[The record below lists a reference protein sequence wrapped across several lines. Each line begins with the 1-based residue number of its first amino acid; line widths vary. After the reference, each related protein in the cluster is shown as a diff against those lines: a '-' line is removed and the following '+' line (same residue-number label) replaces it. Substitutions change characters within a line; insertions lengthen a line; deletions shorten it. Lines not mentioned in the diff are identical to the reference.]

1 MKTFELS
8 KEIIQEISNLISNK
22 KNKEIKKLVDGI
34 HYADLAEIINELES
48 IERIYLIKIIDSD
61 KTSDVL
67 TEVDEDVR
75 EEILKTL
82 SEKEIAGEIKELDSD
97 DAVDILSE
105 LSDEKQ
111 EKVISLIKDESIT
124 ENIRELLNYDE
135 DSAGGLMAKELI
147 SVNENWSV
155 LKCLREIRKQAK
167 DIKRVHSIYVL
178 NKKKILIGRLSLKDL
193 ITSPSKSKIQEIYIP
208 KVDYVHVNDSAD
220 EVAKLMSKYDLE
232 AIPVVGDNNELLG
245 RITIDDIVDFIKDE
259 AEEDYLLA
267 AGISNDVEADDSIFE
282 LTKAR
287 LPWLILGLFG
297 GLGSVFILESFEN
310 IMASKE
316 LRALFFY
323 TPLIAAMAGNV
334 GVQSSA
340 IVVQGLA
347 NDVIKG
353 SLISRL
359 IKEVSLTILN
369 GLILSI
375 IIILFGLII
384 NQSLEMSITIS
395 VSMIFVIIVAALI
408 GTSVPIIL
416 DKFGIDPAIATGPFI
431 TTGNDV
437 IGILLFFYIAKL
449 ILCLLYTSD
458 AADE

>member
-8 KEIIQEISNLISNK
+8 KEIIQEISQLISNK
-22 KNKEIKKLVDGI
+22 KNKEIKKKVKEI
-34 HYADLAEIINELES
+34 HYADLAEIINELNFQES
-48 IERIYLIKIIDSD
+48 IYLIKLIDSD

-67 TEVDEDVR
+67 TELDEDVR
-75 EEILKTL
+75 EKILERL

-97 DAVDILSE
+97 DAADILSE

-111 EKVISLIKDESIT
+111 EKVISLIKDENIT
-124 ENIRELLNYDE
+124 DNIRELLNYEE

-155 LKCLREIRKQAK
+155 LTCLREIRKQAK
-167 DIKRVHSIYVL
+167 DITRVHSIYVL
-178 NKKKILIGRLSLKDL
+178 NKEKVLIGRLSLKDL
-193 ITSPSKSKIQEIYIP
+193 ITSPSKSKIKEIYIP
-208 KVDYVHVNDSAD
+208 KVDFVNVNDSAD

-232 AIPVVGDNNELLG
+232 AIPVVNDKTELLG
-245 RITIDDIVDFIKDE
+245 RITIDDIVDYIKDE

-267 AGISNDVEADDSIFE
+267 AGISNDVEADDSILE

-310 IMASKE
+310 IMATKE

-347 NDVIKG
+347 NDQIKG

-359 IKEVSLTILN
+359 IKEISLTLLN
-369 GLILSI
+369 GIILSLI
-375 IIILFGLII
+375 IIVFGLLI
-384 NQSLEMSITIS
+384 NQSLDMSITIS
-395 VSMIFVIIVAALI
+395 VSMILVIIVAALI

-416 DKFGIDPAIATGPFI
+416 EKFGIDPAIATGPFI

-437 IGILLFFYIAKL
+437 VGILLFFYIAKI
-449 ILCLLYTSD
+449 ILGF
-458 AADE
+458 

>member
-8 KEIIQEISNLISNK
+8 KEIIQKISNLISIK

-48 IERIYLIKIIDSD
+48 IERIYFIKIIDSD
-61 KTSDVL
+61 ITSDVL
-67 TEVDEDVR
+67 TELDEDVR
-75 EEILKTL
+75 GERGKSL
-82 SEKEIAGEIKELDSD
+82 SEKAIAGEIKELDSD

-449 ILCLLYTSD
+449 ILVF
-458 AADE
+458 

>member
-1 MKTFELS
+1 L
-8 KEIIQEISNLISNK
+8 L
-22 KNKEIKKLVDGI
+22 KL
-34 HYADLAEIINELES
+34 
-48 IERIYLIKIIDSD
+48 IDSD

-67 TEVDEDVR
+67 TELDDDLR
-75 EEILKTL
+75 ERVLKEF

-105 LSDEKQ
+105 LSEEKK

-135 DSAGGLMAKELI
+135 DTAGGLMAKELI

-167 DIKRVHSIYVL
+167 DITRVHSIYVL
-178 NKKKILIGRLSLKDL
+178 NKKEELIGRLSLKDL
-193 ITSPSKSKIQEIYIP
+193 IMSPSKKKIKQIYIP
-208 KVDYVHVNDSAD
+208 KVDYVNVNDSAED
-220 EVAKLMSKYDLE
+220 VAKLMRKYDLE
-232 AIPVVGDNNELLG
+232 AIPVINDDRQLLG

-267 AGISNDVEADDSIFE
+267 AGVSNDVEADDSILE
-282 LTKAR
+282 LSKAR

-297 GLGSVFILESFEN
+297 GLGSVFILESFEE
-310 IMASKE
+310 IMASE
-316 LRALFFY
+316 SLRALFFY

-347 NDVIKG
+347 NDLIKG
-353 SLISRL
+353 SVLKRL
-359 IKEVSLTILN
+359 VKEVSLTVLN
-369 GLILSI
+369 GIILS
-375 IIILFGLII
+375 LLII
-384 NQSLEMSITIS
+384 GFGQIVNQPIEMSLTIS

-408 GTSVPIIL
+408 GTAVPIVL
-416 DKFGIDPAIATGPFI
+416 DKLDIDPAIATGPFI

-437 IGILLFFYIAKL
+437 IGILLFFYTAK
-449 ILCLLYTSD
+449 IIIVF
-458 AADE
+458 

>member
-48 IERIYLIKIIDSD
+48 IQRIYLIKIIDSD

-408 GTSVPIIL
+408 GTSVPILL

-449 ILCLLYTSD
+449 ILVF
-458 AADE
+458 

>member
-8 KEIIQEISNLISNK
+8 KEIIQEISQLISSK
-22 KNKEIKKLVDGI
+22 KNKEIKKIVAEI
-34 HYADLAEIINELES
+34 HYADLAEIINELEFDQ
-48 IERIYLIKIIDSD
+48 RIYLIKLIDSD

-75 EEILKTL
+75 EKILQTL
-82 SEKEIAGEIKELDSD
+82 SVKEIAGEIRELDSD
-97 DAVDILSE
+97 DAVDILSD
-105 LSDEKQ
+105 LSNEKQ
-111 EKVISLIKDESIT
+111 EKVISFIKDENIT
-124 ENIRELLNYDE
+124 ENIRELLNYEE
-135 DSAGGLMAKELI
+135 DTAGGLMAKELI
-147 SVNENWSV
+147 SVSENWSV
-155 LKCLREIRKQAK
+155 LKCLREIRRQAK
-167 DIKRVHSIYVL
+167 DITRVHSIYVL
-178 NKKKILIGRLSLKDL
+178 NRKKVLIGRLSLKDL

-232 AIPVVGDNNELLG
+232 AIPVVNDNIELLG
-245 RITIDDIVDFIKDE
+245 RITIDDIVDYIKDE
-259 AEEDYLLA
+259 AEEDYRLA
-267 AGISNDVEADDSIFE
+267 AGISNDVEADDSILD

-297 GLGSVFILESFEN
+297 GLGSVFILESFES
-310 IMASKE
+310 IMNTKE

-359 IKEVSLTILN
+359 IKEIGLTIIN
-369 GLILSI
+369 GVILSLILI
-375 IIILFGLII
+375 IFGMAI
-384 NQSLEMSITIS
+384 NQSIDMSIAIS
-395 VSMIFVIIVAALI
+395 SSMILVIIVAALI

-437 IGILLFFYIAKL
+437 VGILLFFYIAKI
-449 ILCLLYTSD
+449 ILGF
-458 AADE
+458 

>member
-8 KEIIQEISNLISNK
+8 KELINNISDLILNK
-22 KNKEIKKLVDGI
+22 NNKEIKKIVKTL
-34 HYADLAEIINELES
+34 HYADLAELINELKFDES
-48 IERIYLIKIIDSD
+48 LYLLKLIDSD

-67 TEVDEDVR
+67 TELDEDLR
-75 EEILKTL
+75 ERVLKEF

-105 LSDEKQ
+105 LSEEKK
-111 EKVISLIKDESIT
+111 EKVISLIKDENIT

-135 DSAGGLMAKELI
+135 DTAGGLMAKELI

-167 DIKRVHSIYVL
+167 DITRVHSIYVL
-178 NKKKILIGRLSLKDL
+178 NKKDELIGRLSLKDL
-193 ITSPSKSKIQEIYIP
+193 IMSPSKKKIKQIYIP
-208 KVDYVHVNDSAD
+208 KVDYVNVNDSAED
-220 EVAKLMSKYDLE
+220 VAKLMRKYDLE
-232 AIPVVGDNNELLG
+232 AIPVINDDRELLG

-267 AGISNDVEADDSIFE
+267 AGVSNDVEADDSIFE
-282 LTKAR
+282 LSKAR

-297 GLGSVFILESFEN
+297 GLGSVFILESFEE
-310 IMASKE
+310 IMASE
-316 LRALFFY
+316 SLRALFFY

-347 NDVIKG
+347 NDLIKG
-353 SLISRL
+353 SVLKRL
-359 IKEVSLTILN
+359 VKEVSLTVLN
-369 GLILSI
+369 GIILS
-375 IIILFGLII
+375 LLII
-384 NQSLEMSITIS
+384 GFGQIVNQPIEMSLTIS

-408 GTSVPIIL
+408 GTAVPIIL
-416 DKFGIDPAIATGPFI
+416 DKLDIDPAIATGPFI

-437 IGILLFFYIAKL
+437 IGILLFFYTAKI
-449 ILCLLYTSD
+449 ILGF
-458 AADE
+458 

>member
-8 KEIIQEISNLISNK
+8 KEIIQEISQLISSQ
-22 KNKEIKKLVDGI
+22 KNKEIKKIVDAI
-34 HYADLAEIINELES
+34 HYADLAEIINELDFDQ
-48 IERIYLIKIIDSD
+48 RVYLIKLIDSD

-75 EEILKTL
+75 EKILEAL
-82 SEKEIAGEIKELDSD
+82 SVKEIAGEIKELDSD
-97 DAVDILSE
+97 DAVDILSD
-105 LSDEKQ
+105 LPDEKQ
-111 EKVISLIKDESIT
+111 EKVISFIKDESKT
-124 ENIRELLNYDE
+124 ENIRELLNYEE
-135 DSAGGLMAKELI
+135 DTAGGLMAKELI

-155 LKCLREIRKQAK
+155 LKCLREIRRQAK
-167 DIKRVHSIYVL
+167 DITRVHSIYVL
-178 NKKKILIGRLSLKDL
+178 NRKKVLIGRLSLKDL

-232 AIPVVGDNNELLG
+232 AIPVVNNDIELLG
-245 RITIDDIVDFIKDE
+245 RITIDDIVDYMKDE
-259 AEEDYLLA
+259 AEEDYRLA
-267 AGISNDVEADDSIFE
+267 AGIFEDVEADDSIFD

-297 GLGSVFILESFEN
+297 GLGSVFILESFES
-310 IMASKE
+310 IMGSKE
-316 LRALFFY
+316 LRSLFFY

-359 IKEVSLTILN
+359 LKEIGLTIIN
-369 GLILSI
+369 GLILSLI
-375 IIILFGLII
+375 LILFGMII
-384 NQSLEMSITIS
+384 KQSLEMSIAIS
-395 VSMIFVIIVAALI
+395 SSMVLVIIVAALI

-437 IGILLFFYIAKL
+437 VGILLFFYVAKI
-449 ILCLLYTSD
+449 ILGF
-458 AADE
+458 

>member
-8 KEIIQEISNLISNK
+8 KEIIQEISQLISNK
-22 KNKEIKKLVDGI
+22 KNKEIKKKVKEI
-34 HYADLAEIINELES
+34 HYADLAEIINELNFQES
-48 IERIYLIKIIDSD
+48 IYLIKLIDSD

-67 TEVDEDVR
+67 TELDEDVR
-75 EEILKTL
+75 EKILERL
-82 SEKEIAGEIKELDSD
+82 SVKEIAGEIKELDSD
-97 DAVDILSE
+97 DAADILSE

-111 EKVISLIKDESIT
+111 EKVISLIKDENIT
-124 ENIRELLNYDE
+124 DNIRELLNYEE

-155 LKCLREIRKQAK
+155 LTCLREIRKQAK
-167 DIKRVHSIYVL
+167 DITRVHSIYVL
-178 NKKKILIGRLSLKDL
+178 NKKKVLIGRLSLKDL
-193 ITSPSKSKIQEIYIP
+193 ITSPSKSKIKEIYIP
-208 KVDYVHVNDSAD
+208 KVDYVNVNDSAD

-232 AIPVVGDNNELLG
+232 AIPVVNNKTELLG
-245 RITIDDIVDFIKDE
+245 RITIDDIVDYIKDE
-259 AEEDYLLA
+259 AEEDYFLA
-267 AGISNDVEADDSIFE
+267 AGISNDVEADDSILE

-297 GLGSVFILESFEN
+297 GLGSVFILESFES
-310 IMASKE
+310 IMATKE

-347 NDVIKG
+347 NDQIKG
-353 SLISRL
+353 SLVSRL
-359 IKEVSLTILN
+359 IKEISLTLLN
-369 GLILSI
+369 GIILSLI
-375 IIILFGLII
+375 IIIFGLLI

-395 VSMIFVIIVAALI
+395 VSMILVIIVAALI

-416 DKFGIDPAIATGPFI
+416 EKFGIDPAIATGPFI

-437 IGILLFFYIAKL
+437 IGILLFFYIAKI
-449 ILCLLYTSD
+449 ILGF
-458 AADE
+458 

>member
-8 KEIIQEISNLISNK
+8 KEIIQEISQLISNK
-22 KNKEIKKLVDGI
+22 KNKEIKKKVKEI
-34 HYADLAEIINELES
+34 HYADLAEIINELNFQES
-48 IERIYLIKIIDSD
+48 IYLIKLIDSD

-67 TEVDEDVR
+67 TELDEDVR
-75 EEILKTL
+75 EKILERL
-82 SEKEIAGEIKELDSD
+82 SEKEIAGDIKELDSD
-97 DAVDILSE
+97 DAADILSE

-111 EKVISLIKDESIT
+111 EKVISLIKDENIT
-124 ENIRELLNYDE
+124 DNIRELLNYEE

-155 LKCLREIRKQAK
+155 LTCLREIRKQAK
-167 DIKRVHSIYVL
+167 DITRVHSIYVL
-178 NKKKILIGRLSLKDL
+178 NKKKVLIGRLSLKDL
-193 ITSPSKSKIQEIYIP
+193 ITSPSKSKIKEIYIP
-208 KVDYVHVNDSAD
+208 KVDFVNVNDSAD

-232 AIPVVGDNNELLG
+232 AIPVVNDKTELLG
-245 RITIDDIVDFIKDE
+245 RITIDDIVDYIKDE

-267 AGISNDVEADDSIFE
+267 AGISNDVEADDSILE

-297 GLGSVFILESFEN
+297 GLGSVFILENFES
-310 IMASKE
+310 IMATKE

-347 NDVIKG
+347 NDQIKG

-359 IKEVSLTILN
+359 IKEISLTLLN
-369 GLILSI
+369 GIILSLI
-375 IIILFGLII
+375 IIVFGLLI
-384 NQSLEMSITIS
+384 NQSLDMSITIS
-395 VSMIFVIIVAALI
+395 VSMILVIIVAALI

-416 DKFGIDPAIATGPFI
+416 EKFGIDPAIATGPFI

-437 IGILLFFYIAKL
+437 VGILLFFYIAKI
-449 ILCLLYTSD
+449 ILGF
-458 AADE
+458 

>member
-8 KEIIQEISNLISNK
+8 KEIIQEISQLISNK
-22 KNKEIKKLVDGI
+22 KNKEIKKKVKEI
-34 HYADLAEIINELES
+34 HYADLAEIINELNFQES
-48 IERIYLIKIIDSD
+48 IYLIKLIDSD

-67 TEVDEDVR
+67 TELDEDVR
-75 EEILKTL
+75 EKILERL
-82 SEKEIAGEIKELDSD
+82 SVKEIAGEIKELDSD
-97 DAVDILSE
+97 DAADILSE

-111 EKVISLIKDESIT
+111 EKVISLIKDENIT
-124 ENIRELLNYDE
+124 DNIRELLNYEE

-155 LKCLREIRKQAK
+155 LTCLREIRKQAK
-167 DIKRVHSIYVL
+167 DITRVHSIYVL
-178 NKKKILIGRLSLKDL
+178 NKKKVLIGRLSLKDL
-193 ITSPSKSKIQEIYIP
+193 ITSPSKSKIKEIYIP
-208 KVDYVHVNDSAD
+208 KVDFVNVNDSAD

-232 AIPVVGDNNELLG
+232 AIPVVNNKTELLG
-245 RITIDDIVDFIKDE
+245 RITIDDIVDYIKDE

-267 AGISNDVEADDSIFE
+267 AGISNDVEADDSILE

-297 GLGSVFILESFEN
+297 GLGSVFILESFES
-310 IMASKE
+310 IMATKE

-347 NDVIKG
+347 NDQIKG

-359 IKEVSLTILN
+359 IKEISLTLLN
-369 GLILSI
+369 GIILSLI
-375 IIILFGLII
+375 IIIFGLLI

-395 VSMIFVIIVAALI
+395 VSMILVIIVAALI

-416 DKFGIDPAIATGPFI
+416 EKFGIDPAIATGPFI

-437 IGILLFFYIAKL
+437 IGILLFFYIAKI
-449 ILCLLYTSD
+449 ILGF
-458 AADE
+458 

>member
-8 KEIIQEISNLISNK
+8 EELLDNISDLILNK
-22 KNKEIKKLVDGI
+22 NNKEIKKIVKTL
-34 HYADLAEIINELES
+34 HYADLAELINELKFDES
-48 IERIYLIKIIDSD
+48 LYLLKLIDSD

-67 TEVDEDVR
+67 TELDDDLR
-75 EEILKTL
+75 ERVLKEF

-105 LSDEKQ
+105 LSEEKK
-111 EKVISLIKDESIT
+111 EKVISLIKDENIT

-135 DSAGGLMAKELI
+135 DTAGGLMAKELI

-167 DIKRVHSIYVL
+167 DITRVHSIYVL
-178 NKKKILIGRLSLKDL
+178 NKKEELIGRLSLKDL
-193 ITSPSKSKIQEIYIP
+193 IMSPSKKKIKQIYIP
-208 KVDYVHVNDSAD
+208 KVDYVNVNDSAED
-220 EVAKLMSKYDLE
+220 VAKLMRKYDLE
-232 AIPVVGDNNELLG
+232 AIPVINDDRQLLG

-267 AGISNDVEADDSIFE
+267 AGVSNDVEADDSIFE
-282 LTKAR
+282 LSKAR
-287 LPWLILGLFG
+287 LPWLVLGLFG
-297 GLGSVFILESFEN
+297 GLGSVFILESFEE
-310 IMASKE
+310 IMASE
-316 LRALFFY
+316 SLRALFFY

-347 NDVIKG
+347 NDLIKG
-353 SLISRL
+353 SVLKRL
-359 IKEVSLTILN
+359 VKEVSLTVLN
-369 GLILSI
+369 GIILS
-375 IIILFGLII
+375 LLII
-384 NQSLEMSITIS
+384 GFGQIVNQPIEMSLTIS

-408 GTSVPIIL
+408 GTAVPIIL
-416 DKFGIDPAIATGPFI
+416 DKLDIDPAIATGPFI

-437 IGILLFFYIAKL
+437 IGILLFFYTAKI
-449 ILCLLYTSD
+449 ILGF
-458 AADE
+458 

>member
-8 KEIIQEISNLISNK
+8 KEIIQEISQLISSQ
-22 KNKEIKKLVDGI
+22 KNKEIKKIVDVI
-34 HYADLAEIINELES
+34 HYADLAEIINELDFDQ
-48 IERIYLIKIIDSD
+48 RVYLIKLIDSD

-75 EEILKTL
+75 EKILEAL
-82 SEKEIAGEIKELDSD
+82 SVKEIAGEIKELDSD
-97 DAVDILSE
+97 DAVDILSD
-105 LSDEKQ
+105 LPDEKQ
-111 EKVISLIKDESIT
+111 EKVISFIKDESKT
-124 ENIRELLNYDE
+124 ENIRELLNYEE
-135 DSAGGLMAKELI
+135 DTAGGLMAKELI

-155 LKCLREIRKQAK
+155 LKCLREIRRQAK
-167 DIKRVHSIYVL
+167 EITRVHSIYVL
-178 NKKKILIGRLSLKDL
+178 NRKKVLIGRLSLKDL

-232 AIPVVGDNNELLG
+232 AIPVVNNDIELLG
-245 RITIDDIVDFIKDE
+245 RITIDDIVDYMKDE
-259 AEEDYLLA
+259 AEEDYRLA
-267 AGISNDVEADDSIFE
+267 AGIFEDVEADDSIFD

-297 GLGSVFILESFEN
+297 GLGSVFILESFES
-310 IMASKE
+310 IMGSKE
-316 LRALFFY
+316 LRSLFFY

-359 IKEVSLTILN
+359 LKEIGLTIIN
-369 GLILSI
+369 GLILSLI
-375 IIILFGLII
+375 LILFGMII
-384 NQSLEMSITIS
+384 KQSLEMSIAIS
-395 VSMIFVIIVAALI
+395 SSMVLVIIVAALI

-437 IGILLFFYIAKL
+437 VGILLFFYVAKI
-449 ILCLLYTSD
+449 ILGF
-458 AADE
+458 

>member
-8 KEIIQEISNLISNK
+8 KEIIQEISQLISNK
-22 KNKEIKKLVDGI
+22 KNKEIKKKVNEI
-34 HYADLAEIINELES
+34 HYADLAEIINELNFQES
-48 IERIYLIKIIDSD
+48 IYLIKLIDSD

-67 TEVDEDVR
+67 TELDEDVR
-75 EEILKTL
+75 EKILERL

-97 DAVDILSE
+97 DAADILSE

-111 EKVISLIKDESIT
+111 EKVISLIKDENIT
-124 ENIRELLNYDE
+124 ENIRELLNYEE

-155 LKCLREIRKQAK
+155 LTCLREIRKQAK
-167 DIKRVHSIYVL
+167 DITRVHSIYVL
-178 NKKKILIGRLSLKDL
+178 NKKKVLIGRLSLKDL
-193 ITSPSKSKIQEIYIP
+193 ITSPSKSKIKEIYIP
-208 KVDYVHVNDSAD
+208 KVDFVNVNDSAD

-232 AIPVVGDNNELLG
+232 AIPVVNDKTELLG
-245 RITIDDIVDFIKDE
+245 RITIDDIVDYIKDE

-267 AGISNDVEADDSIFE
+267 AGISNDVEADDSILE

-297 GLGSVFILESFEN
+297 GLGSVFILENFES
-310 IMASKE
+310 IMATKE

-347 NDVIKG
+347 NDQIKG

-359 IKEVSLTILN
+359 IKEISLTLLN
-369 GLILSI
+369 GIILSLI
-375 IIILFGLII
+375 IIVFGLLI
-384 NQSLEMSITIS
+384 NQSLDMSITIS
-395 VSMIFVIIVAALI
+395 VSMILVIIVAALI

-416 DKFGIDPAIATGPFI
+416 EKFGIDPAIATGPFI

-437 IGILLFFYIAKL
+437 VGILLFFYIAKI
-449 ILCLLYTSD
+449 ILGF
-458 AADE
+458 

>member
-8 KEIIQEISNLISNK
+8 KEIIQEISQLISNK
-22 KNKEIKKLVDGI
+22 KNKEIKKKVNEI
-34 HYADLAEIINELES
+34 HYADLAEIINELNFQES
-48 IERIYLIKIIDSD
+48 IYLIKLIDSD

-67 TEVDEDVR
+67 TELDEDVR
-75 EEILKTL
+75 EKILERL

-97 DAVDILSE
+97 DAADILSE

-111 EKVISLIKDESIT
+111 EKVISLIKDENIT
-124 ENIRELLNYDE
+124 DNIRELLNYEE

-155 LKCLREIRKQAK
+155 LTCLREIRKQAK
-167 DIKRVHSIYVL
+167 DITRVHSIYVL
-178 NKKKILIGRLSLKDL
+178 NKKKVLIGRLSLKDL
-193 ITSPSKSKIQEIYIP
+193 ITSPSKSKIKEIYIP
-208 KVDYVHVNDSAD
+208 KVDFVNVNDSAD

-232 AIPVVGDNNELLG
+232 AIPVVNDKTELLG
-245 RITIDDIVDFIKDE
+245 RITIDDIVDYIKDE

-267 AGISNDVEADDSIFE
+267 AGISNDVEADDSILE

-297 GLGSVFILESFEN
+297 GLGSVFILENFEG
-310 IMASKE
+310 IMATKE

-347 NDVIKG
+347 NDQIKG

-359 IKEVSLTILN
+359 IKEISLTLLN
-369 GLILSI
+369 GIILSLI
-375 IIILFGLII
+375 IIVFGLLI
-384 NQSLEMSITIS
+384 NQSLDMSITIS
-395 VSMIFVIIVAALI
+395 VSMILVIIVAALI
-408 GTSVPIIL
+408 GTSVPIVL
-416 DKFGIDPAIATGPFI
+416 EKFGIDPAIATGPFI

-437 IGILLFFYIAKL
+437 IGILLFFYIAKI
-449 ILCLLYTSD
+449 ILGF
-458 AADE
+458 

>member
-8 KEIIQEISNLISNK
+8 KEIIQEIGQLISSK
-22 KNKEIKKLVDGI
+22 KNKDIKKIVDEI
-34 HYADLAEIINELES
+34 HYADLAEIINELEF
-48 IERIYLIKIIDSD
+48 EQRIYLIKLIDSD

-67 TEVDEDVR
+67 TELDEDVR
-75 EEILKTL
+75 DKILETL
-82 SEKEIAGEIKELDSD
+82 SVKEIAGEIKELDSD
-97 DAVDILSE
+97 DAVDILSD
-105 LSDEKQ
+105 LTDEKQ
-111 EKVISLIKDESIT
+111 EKVISFIKDESKT
-124 ENIRELLNYDE
+124 ENIRELLNYEE
-135 DSAGGLMAKELI
+135 DTAGGLMAKELI
-147 SVNENWSV
+147 SVSENWSV

-167 DIKRVHSIYVL
+167 DITRVHSIYVL
-178 NKKKILIGRLSLKDL
+178 NRKKVLIGRLSLKDL

-208 KVDYVHVNDSAD
+208 KVDYVYVNDSAD

-232 AIPVVGDNNELLG
+232 AIPVVNSKIELLG

-259 AEEDYLLA
+259 AEEDYRLA
-267 AGISNDVEADDSIFE
+267 AGIYNEVEADDSIFE

-297 GLGSVFILESFEN
+297 GLGSVFILESFES
-310 IMASKE
+310 IMATKE

-359 IKEVSLTILN
+359 LKEIGLTLIN
-369 GLILSI
+369 GLILSL
-375 IIILFGLII
+375 ILVVFGLII
-384 NQSLEMSITIS
+384 NQPFDMSIAIS
-395 VSMIFVIIVAALI
+395 SSMILVIIVAALI

-437 IGILLFFYIAKL
+437 IGILLFFYIAKI
-449 ILCLLYTSD
+449 ILGF
-458 AADE
+458 

>member
-8 KEIIQEISNLISNK
+8 KELIDNISDLILNK
-22 KNKEIKKLVDGI
+22 NNKEIKKIVKTL
-34 HYADLAEIINELES
+34 HYADLAELINELKFDES
-48 IERIYLIKIIDSD
+48 LYLLKLIDSD

-67 TEVDEDVR
+67 TELDDDLR
-75 EEILKTL
+75 ERVLKEF

-105 LSDEKQ
+105 LSEEKK
-111 EKVISLIKDESIT
+111 EKVISLIKDENIT

-135 DSAGGLMAKELI
+135 DTAGGLMAKELI

-167 DIKRVHSIYVL
+167 DITRVHSIYVL
-178 NKKKILIGRLSLKDL
+178 NKKEELIGRLSLKDL
-193 ITSPSKSKIQEIYIP
+193 IMSPSKKKIKQIYIP
-208 KVDYVHVNDSAD
+208 KVDYVNVNDSAED
-220 EVAKLMSKYDLE
+220 VAKLMRKYDLE
-232 AIPVVGDNNELLG
+232 AIPVINDDRQLLG

-267 AGISNDVEADDSIFE
+267 AGVSNDVEADDSILE
-282 LTKAR
+282 LSRAR

-297 GLGSVFILESFEN
+297 GLGSVFILESFEE
-310 IMASKE
+310 IMASE
-316 LRALFFY
+316 SLRALFFY

-347 NDVIKG
+347 NDLIKG
-353 SLISRL
+353 SVLKRL
-359 IKEVSLTILN
+359 VKEVSLTVLN
-369 GLILSI
+369 GIILS
-375 IIILFGLII
+375 LLII
-384 NQSLEMSITIS
+384 GFGQIVNQPIEMSLTIS

-408 GTSVPIIL
+408 GTAVPIIL
-416 DKFGIDPAIATGPFI
+416 DKLDIDPAIATGPFI

-437 IGILLFFYIAKL
+437 IGILLFFYTAKI
-449 ILCLLYTSD
+449 ILGF
-458 AADE
+458 

>member
-8 KEIIQEISNLISNK
+8 KELVDNISDLILNK
-22 KNKEIKKLVDGI
+22 NNKEIKKIVKTL
-34 HYADLAEIINELES
+34 HYADLAELINELKFDES
-48 IERIYLIKIIDSD
+48 LYLLKLIDSD

-67 TEVDEDVR
+67 TELDDDLR
-75 EEILKTL
+75 ERVLKEF

-105 LSDEKQ
+105 LSEEKK

-135 DSAGGLMAKELI
+135 DTAGGLMAKELI

-155 LKCLREIRKQAK
+155 LKCLGEIRKQAK
-167 DIKRVHSIYVL
+167 DITRVHSIYVL
-178 NKKKILIGRLSLKDL
+178 NKKEELIGRLSLKDL
-193 ITSPSKSKIQEIYIP
+193 IMSPSKKKIKQIYIP
-208 KVDYVHVNDSAD
+208 KVDYVNVNDSAED
-220 EVAKLMSKYDLE
+220 VAKLMRKYDLE
-232 AIPVVGDNNELLG
+232 AIPVINDDRQLLG

-267 AGISNDVEADDSIFE
+267 AGVSNDVEADDSIFE
-282 LTKAR
+282 LSKAR

-297 GLGSVFILESFEN
+297 GLGSVFILESFEE
-310 IMASKE
+310 IMASE
-316 LRALFFY
+316 SLRALFFY

-347 NDVIKG
+347 NDLIKG
-353 SLISRL
+353 SVLKRL
-359 IKEVSLTILN
+359 VKEVSLTILN
-369 GLILSI
+369 GIILS
-375 IIILFGLII
+375 LLII
-384 NQSLEMSITIS
+384 GFGQIVNQPIEMSLTIS

-408 GTSVPIIL
+408 GTAVPIIL
-416 DKFGIDPAIATGPFI
+416 DKLDIDPAIATGPFI

-437 IGILLFFYIAKL
+437 IGILLFFYTAKI
-449 ILCLLYTSD
+449 ILVF
-458 AADE
+458 

>member
-8 KEIIQEISNLISNK
+8 KELIDNISDLILNK
-22 KNKEIKKLVDGI
+22 NNKEIKKIVKTL
-34 HYADLAEIINELES
+34 HYADLAELINELKFDES
-48 IERIYLIKIIDSD
+48 LYLLKLIDSD

-67 TEVDEDVR
+67 TELDDDLR
-75 EEILKTL
+75 ERVLKEF

-105 LSDEKQ
+105 LSEEKK
-111 EKVISLIKDESIT
+111 EKVISFIKDENIT

-135 DSAGGLMAKELI
+135 DTAGGLMAKELI

-167 DIKRVHSIYVL
+167 DITRVHSIYVL
-178 NKKKILIGRLSLKDL
+178 NKKEELIGRLSLKDL
-193 ITSPSKSKIQEIYIP
+193 IISPSKKKIKQIYIP
-208 KVDYVHVNDSAD
+208 KVDYVNVNDSAED
-220 EVAKLMSKYDLE
+220 VAKLMRKYDLE
-232 AIPVVGDNNELLG
+232 AIPVINDDRQLLG

-267 AGISNDVEADDSIFE
+267 AGVSNDVEADDSIFE
-282 LTKAR
+282 LSKAR

-297 GLGSVFILESFEN
+297 GLGSVFILESFEE
-310 IMASKE
+310 IMASE
-316 LRALFFY
+316 SLRALFFY

-347 NDVIKG
+347 NDLIKG
-353 SLISRL
+353 SVLKRL
-359 IKEVSLTILN
+359 VKEVSLTVLN
-369 GLILSI
+369 GIILSLFI
-375 IIILFGLII
+375 IGFGQIV
-384 NQSLEMSITIS
+384 NQPIEMSLTIS

-408 GTSVPIIL
+408 GTAVPIIL
-416 DKFGIDPAIATGPFI
+416 DKLDIDPAIATGPFI

-437 IGILLFFYIAKL
+437 IGILLFFYTAKI
-449 ILCLLYTSD
+449 ILVF
-458 AADE
+458 

>member
-8 KEIIQEISNLISNK
+8 KELVDNISDLILNK
-22 KNKEIKKLVDGI
+22 NNKEIKKIVRTL
-34 HYADLAEIINELES
+34 HYADLAELINELKFDES
-48 IERIYLIKIIDSD
+48 LYLLKLIDSD

-67 TEVDEDVR
+67 TELDEDLR
-75 EEILKTL
+75 ERVLKEF

-105 LSDEKQ
+105 LSEEKK
-111 EKVISLIKDESIT
+111 EKVISFIKDENIT

-135 DSAGGLMAKELI
+135 DTAGGLMAKELI

-167 DIKRVHSIYVL
+167 DITRVHSIYVL
-178 NKKKILIGRLSLKDL
+178 NKKEELIGRLSLKDL
-193 ITSPSKSKIQEIYIP
+193 IISPSKKKIKQIYIP
-208 KVDYVHVNDSAD
+208 KVDYVNVNDSAED
-220 EVAKLMSKYDLE
+220 VAKLMRKYDLE
-232 AIPVVGDNNELLG
+232 AIPVINNDRQLLG

-267 AGISNDVEADDSIFE
+267 AGVSNDVEADDSILE
-282 LTKAR
+282 LSKAR

-297 GLGSVFILESFEN
+297 GLGSVFILESFEE
-310 IMASKE
+310 IMASE
-316 LRALFFY
+316 SLRALFFY

-347 NDVIKG
+347 NDLIKG
-353 SLISRL
+353 SVLKRL
-359 IKEVSLTILN
+359 VKEVSLTVLN
-369 GLILSI
+369 GIILS
-375 IIILFGLII
+375 LLII
-384 NQSLEMSITIS
+384 GFGQIVNQPIEMSLTIS

-408 GTSVPIIL
+408 GTAVPIIL
-416 DKFGIDPAIATGPFI
+416 DKLDIDPAIATGPFI

-437 IGILLFFYIAKL
+437 IGILLFFYTAKI
-449 ILCLLYTSD
+449 ILVF
-458 AADE
+458 

>member
-8 KEIIQEISNLISNK
+8 KEIIQEISQLISSK
-22 KNKEIKKLVDGI
+22 KNKEIKKIVDGI
-34 HYADLAEIINELES
+34 HYADLAEIINELDFDQ
-48 IERIYLIKIIDSD
+48 RVYLIKLIDSD

-75 EEILKTL
+75 EKILEAL
-82 SEKEIAGEIKELDSD
+82 SVKEIAGEIKELDSD
-97 DAVDILSE
+97 DAVDILSD
-105 LSDEKQ
+105 LPDEKQ
-111 EKVISLIKDESIT
+111 ERVISFIKDESKT
-124 ENIRELLNYDE
+124 ENIRELLNYEE
-135 DSAGGLMAKELI
+135 DTAGGLMAKELI

-155 LKCLREIRKQAK
+155 LKCLREIRRQAK
-167 DIKRVHSIYVL
+167 EITRVHSIYVL
-178 NKKKILIGRLSLKDL
+178 NRKKVLIGRLSLKDL

-232 AIPVVGDNNELLG
+232 AIPVVNNNIELLG
-245 RITIDDIVDFIKDE
+245 RITIDDIVDYIKDE
-259 AEEDYLLA
+259 AEEDYRLA
-267 AGISNDVEADDSIFE
+267 AGISEDVEADDSIFD

-287 LPWLILGLFG
+287 LLWLILGLFG
-297 GLGSVFILESFEN
+297 GLGSVFILESFES
-310 IMASKE
+310 IMGSKE
-316 LRALFFY
+316 LRSLFFY

-359 IKEVSLTILN
+359 VKEIGLTIIN
-369 GLILSI
+369 GLILSLI
-375 IIILFGLII
+375 LILFGMII
-384 NQSLEMSITIS
+384 NQSLEMSIAIS
-395 VSMIFVIIVAALI
+395 SSMVLVIIVAALI

-437 IGILLFFYIAKL
+437 VGILLFFYVAKI
-449 ILCLLYTSD
+449 ILGF
-458 AADE
+458 

>member
-8 KEIIQEISNLISNK
+8 KEIIQEISNLISIK

-48 IERIYLIKIIDSD
+48 TQRIYLIKIIDSD

-375 IIILFGLII
+375 IIIVFGLII

-395 VSMIFVIIVAALI
+395 VSMIFVIMVAALI
-408 GTSVPIIL
+408 GTSVPILL

-449 ILCLLYTSD
+449 ILVF
-458 AADE
+458 

>member
-8 KEIIQEISNLISNK
+8 KEIIQEISQLISSK
-22 KNKEIKKLVDGI
+22 KNKEIKKIVDGI
-34 HYADLAEIINELES
+34 HYADLAEIINELDFDQ
-48 IERIYLIKIIDSD
+48 RLYLIKLIDSD

-75 EEILKTL
+75 EKILEAL
-82 SEKEIAGEIKELDSD
+82 SVKEIAGEIKELDSD
-97 DAVDILSE
+97 DAVDILSD
-105 LSDEKQ
+105 LPDEKQ
-111 EKVISLIKDESIT
+111 EKVISFIKDESKT
-124 ENIRELLNYDE
+124 ENIRELLNYEE
-135 DSAGGLMAKELI
+135 DTAGGLMAKELI
-147 SVNENWSV
+147 SVSENWSV

-167 DIKRVHSIYVL
+167 DITRVHSIYVL
-178 NKKKILIGRLSLKDL
+178 NRKKVLIGRLSLKDL

-208 KVDYVHVNDSAD
+208 KVDYVYVNDSAD

-232 AIPVVGDNNELLG
+232 AIPVVNNKIELLG

-259 AEEDYLLA
+259 AEEDYRLA
-267 AGISNDVEADDSIFE
+267 AGIFNDVEADDSIFE

-297 GLGSVFILESFEN
+297 GLGSVFILESFES
-310 IMASKE
+310 IMATKE

-359 IKEVSLTILN
+359 LKEIGLTMIN
-369 GLILSI
+369 GLILSL
-375 IIILFGLII
+375 ILFVFGLII
-384 NQSLEMSITIS
+384 NQPFDMSIAIS
-395 VSMIFVIIVAALI
+395 SSMILVIIVAALI

-416 DKFGIDPAIATGPFI
+416 DKFGIDPAVATGPFI

-437 IGILLFFYIAKL
+437 IGILLFFYIAKI
-449 ILCLLYTSD
+449 ILGF
-458 AADE
+458 

>member
-8 KEIIQEISNLISNK
+8 KEIIHEISQLISSKNNK
-22 KNKEIKKLVDGI
+22 DIKKIVDEI
-34 HYADLAEIINELES
+34 HHADLAEIINELEF
-48 IERIYLIKIIDSD
+48 EQRIYLIKLIDSD

-67 TEVDEDVR
+67 TELDEDVR
-75 EEILKTL
+75 DKILETL
-82 SEKEIAGEIKELDSD
+82 SVKEIAGEIKELDSD
-97 DAVDILSE
+97 DAVDILSD
-105 LSDEKQ
+105 LTDEKQ
-111 EKVISLIKDESIT
+111 EKVISFIKDESKT
-124 ENIRELLNYDE
+124 ENIRELLNYEE
-135 DSAGGLMAKELI
+135 DTAGGLMAKELI
-147 SVNENWSV
+147 SVSENWSV

-167 DIKRVHSIYVL
+167 DITRVHSIYVL
-178 NKKKILIGRLSLKDL
+178 NRKKVLIGRLSLKDL

-208 KVDYVHVNDSAD
+208 KVDYVYVNDSAD

-232 AIPVVGDNNELLG
+232 AIPVVNNKIELLG

-259 AEEDYLLA
+259 AEEDYRLA
-267 AGISNDVEADDSIFE
+267 AGIYNEVEADDSIFE
-282 LTKAR
+282 LTRAR

-297 GLGSVFILESFEN
+297 GLGSVFILESFES
-310 IMASKE
+310 IMATKE

-359 IKEVSLTILN
+359 LKEIGLTLIN
-369 GLILSI
+369 GLILSL
-375 IIILFGLII
+375 ILVVFGLII
-384 NQSLEMSITIS
+384 NQPFDMSIAIS
-395 VSMIFVIIVAALI
+395 SSMILVIIVAALI

-416 DKFGIDPAIATGPFI
+416 NKFGIDPAIATGPFI

-437 IGILLFFYIAKL
+437 IGILLFFYVAKI
-449 ILCLLYTSD
+449 ILGF
-458 AADE
+458 

>member
-8 KEIIQEISNLISNK
+8 KEIIQEISQLISNK
-22 KNKEIKKLVDGI
+22 KNKEIKKKVKEI
-34 HYADLAEIINELES
+34 HYADLAEIINELNFQES
-48 IERIYLIKIIDSD
+48 IYLIKLIDSD

-67 TEVDEDVR
+67 TELDEDVR
-75 EEILKTL
+75 EKILERL

-97 DAVDILSE
+97 DAADILSE

-111 EKVISLIKDESIT
+111 EKVISLIKDENIT
-124 ENIRELLNYDE
+124 DNIRELLNYEE

-155 LKCLREIRKQAK
+155 LTCLREIRKQAK
-167 DIKRVHSIYVL
+167 DITRVHSIYVL
-178 NKKKILIGRLSLKDL
+178 NKKKVLIGRLSLKDL
-193 ITSPSKSKIQEIYIP
+193 ITSPSKSKIKEIYIP
-208 KVDYVHVNDSAD
+208 KVDYVNVNDSAD

-232 AIPVVGDNNELLG
+232 AIPVVNDKTELLG
-245 RITIDDIVDFIKDE
+245 RITIDDIVDYIKDE

-267 AGISNDVEADDSIFE
+267 AGISNDVEADDSILE

-297 GLGSVFILESFEN
+297 GLGSVFILENFEG
-310 IMASKE
+310 IMATKE

-347 NDVIKG
+347 NDQIKG

-359 IKEVSLTILN
+359 IKEISLTLLN
-369 GLILSI
+369 GIILSLI
-375 IIILFGLII
+375 IIVFGLLI
-384 NQSLEMSITIS
+384 NQSLDMSITIS
-395 VSMIFVIIVAALI
+395 VSMILVIIVAALI

-416 DKFGIDPAIATGPFI
+416 EKFGIDPAIATGPFI

-437 IGILLFFYIAKL
+437 VGILLFFYIAKI
-449 ILCLLYTSD
+449 ILGF
-458 AADE
+458 

>member
-8 KEIIQEISNLISNK
+8 KEIIQEISQLISSK
-22 KNKEIKKLVDGI
+22 KNKEIKKIVDGI
-34 HYADLAEIINELES
+34 HYADLAEIINDLDFDQ
-48 IERIYLIKIIDSD
+48 RVYLIKLIDSD

-75 EEILKTL
+75 EKILEAL
-82 SEKEIAGEIKELDSD
+82 SVKEIAGEIKELDSD
-97 DAVDILSE
+97 DAVDILSD
-105 LSDEKQ
+105 LPDEKQ
-111 EKVISLIKDESIT
+111 EKVISFIKDESKT
-124 ENIRELLNYDE
+124 ENIRELLNYEE
-135 DSAGGLMAKELI
+135 DTAGGLMAKELI

-155 LKCLREIRKQAK
+155 LKCLREIRRQAK
-167 DIKRVHSIYVL
+167 DITRVHSIYVL
-178 NKKKILIGRLSLKDL
+178 NRKKVLIGRLSLKDL

-232 AIPVVGDNNELLG
+232 AIPVVNNNIELLG
-245 RITIDDIVDFIKDE
+245 RITIDDIVDYIKDE
-259 AEEDYLLA
+259 AEEDYRLA
-267 AGISNDVEADDSIFE
+267 AGIYEDVEADDSIFD

-297 GLGSVFILESFEN
+297 GLGSVFILESFES
-310 IMASKE
+310 IMGSKE
-316 LRALFFY
+316 LRSLFFY

-359 IKEVSLTILN
+359 VKEIGLTIIN
-369 GLILSI
+369 GLILSLI
-375 IIILFGLII
+375 LILFGMAI
-384 NQSLEMSITIS
+384 NQSLEMSIAIS
-395 VSMIFVIIVAALI
+395 SSMVLVIIVAALI

-437 IGILLFFYIAKL
+437 VGILLFFYVAKI
-449 ILCLLYTSD
+449 ILGF
-458 AADE
+458 